1 MTKTYR
7 IAEKNIRICSE
18 YPDVHELCQDYLT
31 ESAPDLEVRITSSDL
46 QYERDHAESG
56 QNGGYYN
63 PVNGTF
69 VSGTNQ
75 DGFLE
80 TLAVY
85 RKISEYMP
93 YWDTILFHGS
103 AVAVDNMAY
112 LFTAPSGTGK
122 STHVRLWC
130 ELLGSRAQVVN
141 DDKPLLR
148 VSDGAV
154 TVFGTPWNGKHHL
167 GANMSAPLR
176 AICFL
181 KRSKINDI
189 CPISADEALPPL
201 LNQVYRPRD
210 PASLALVL
218 KLIEKLRHCVAFFEL
233 HCNMELDAARLS
245 YETMKGP
252 YYETKF

>member
-1 MTKTYR
+1 MTRTYR

-18 YPDVHELCQDYLT
+18 YPDVHELCQDYQT
-31 ESAPDLEVRITSSDL
+31 DAEPDLEISITSSDL
-46 QYERDHAESG
+46 QYERQHTEPE
-56 QNGGYYN
+56 QLGGYYN
-63 PVNGTF
+63 PVQKTF
-69 VSGTNQ
+69 SSGTSP
-75 DGFLE
+75 DRFLE

-122 STHVRLWC
+122 STHVRLWR
-130 ELLGSRAQVVN
+130 ELLGDRAQVVN

-148 VSDGAV
+148 ISDGTV

-167 GANMSAPLR
+167 GMNMSAPLH

-181 KRSKINDI
+181 KRSKTNYLR
-189 CPISADEALPPL
+189 PVSADEALPL
-201 LNQVYRPRD
+201 LLRQVYRPRD

-218 KLIEKLRHCVAFFEL
+218 KLVETLRHSVAFFEL

-245 YETMKGP
+245 YKTMKGS
-252 YYETKF
+252 